1 MNIEPFRLLGELE
14 LMGYRLENIVEVPG
28 TMSHRGGIID
38 VFPPT
43 SELPVRLEFF
53 GDTIDSL
60 RTFDPATQRSVGKV
74 PSVTLGP
81 AAELLAPRRH
91 G

>member
-1 MNIEPFRLLGELE
+1 
-14 LMGYRLENIVEVPG
+14 MGYRLENMVEVPG

-53 GDTIDSL
+53 GDTIDSI
-60 RTFDPATQRSVGKV
+60 RTFDPATQRSVDKV
-74 PSVTLGP
+74 PSVAIRPGGG
-81 AAELLAPRRH
+81 AAGAAAH